1 MRKEVCTV
9 MKISSF
15 RYYFTDAF
23 KSLKRN
29 FTTSTA
35 SAATVMATLFILG
48 VFILAMVNINKL
60 VSGVEDKVEIKVFL
74 NKEITNAEQIGIES
88 SLKSYEGVKEVTY
101 ESKSDA
107 LKKMTDQF
115 SEKDKSL
122 LSGYDSVNNPFPSS
136 FIVNLDSPDKAQS
149 LADYAANLPGVESI
163 GNDKEFVQA
172 VISVS
177 KAIRL
182 VGIIIFVLL
191 ITVSLFLIGNTI
203 KLTVFSRRR
212 EIGIMKFVG
221 ATDWFIRWPF
231 IIEGV
236 IIGVVGALIANI
248 SLFYAYKA
256 LFVQITE
263 SMLAVQLISP
273 FYIINTMLGEFV
285 LGGAAIGAIGSFISL
300 RKFLNV

>member
-1 MRKEVCTV
+1 

-15 RYYFTDAF
+15 RYYFSDAF

-29 FTTSTA
+29 LTTSTA

-48 VFILAMVNINKL
+48 VFVLAMVNINKL

-74 NKEITNAEQIGIES
+74 NKDITNAQQNDIEA
-88 SLKSYEGVKEVTY
+88 SLKAYDGVKEVIY

-115 SEKDKSL
+115 SEKDKNL
-122 LSGYDSVNNPFPSS
+122 LAGYDSVNNPFPSS
-136 FIVNLDSPDKAQS
+136 FLVSLDTPDKAQPLS
-149 LADYAANLPGVESI
+149 EYAVTLAGVEDI

-172 VISVS
+172 VISIS

-182 VGIIIFVLL
+182 VGVVIFVLL

-236 IIGVVGALIANI
+236 IIGIIGAVIANI
-248 SLFYAYKA
+248 ALFYAYKA

-263 SMLAVQLISP
+263 SMLAVSLVSP
-273 FYIINTMLGEFV
+273 YYVINTMLFVFV
-285 LGGAAIGAIGSFISL
+285 LGGAIIGALGSFISL